1 MNSGAGA
8 DDFLSRESKVN
19 PGKPGGLSG
28 KAPLTDAI
36 KEDRMILRHALPCG
50 RLLIL
55 TVAILVASE
64 APFLRASETTTHQA
78 RSNSRW
84 WMIGPSPTR
93 RFTATTRKSSA
104 TGREIFITYI
114 RKSNPKYTAQQWRL
128 VRSTDGGRS
137 FATVLEKTHAT
148 STPALET
155 DKRGTLFSVRP
166 DFTDGSAY
174 LSRLTSLREKP
185 SLTRLP
191 GGSSGKYCTALDEPR
206 KQLYYFAHN
215 GSLHF
220 VGVDGKVRRKMI
232 LLLHGKRAYLQY
244 PHLTLGR
251 DGTLYAAWT
260 TQKHGKYVYRSIHA
274 IKSTD
279 GGFRGRRWKG
289 AQTLE
294 LPIVDDD
301 TGPATRVSRDDE
313 MDVHTFLSAFMAKD
327 GKLHFVYW
335 SENSPQRQ
343 RYLRYDGATGK
354 KEIDI
359 EPLFRKRTNAK
370 PNDSGVLV
378 ANRLKRN
385 STLYFVSTI
394 EDRKRLACLASQ
406 DNGKTWREYAVS
418 DRAFKTRVY
427 SIGAAR
433 EITDDGW
440 IVGTFTEVGKGA
452 KTYFEPNSGRVY
464 FFRIKARTVDRAPG
478 EYRIETIAGNGQPG
492 DTPEKG
498 GIARDV
504 PVDNPFGVE
513 QGPDAAL
520 YVTTVGSHRVL
531 RLDPKT
537 GKITSV
543 AGSGGRG
550 YSGDA
555 GPATKATLNQPY
567 EVRFDSKGNML
578 IVEMQNHLIRRV
590 DAQSGVITTV
600 AGDGVAGYG
609 GDDGP
614 ARQARFRDPHSITLD
629 KNDNIYISDISNHRV
644 RRIDAKSGRI
654 ETLAGNGKP
663 GFPKDGGLAKDQP
676 LITPQGIV
684 VHNGFLWIAS
694 FRGHMVWRVGLKTGV
709 IHRFAGTGRRGYTG
723 DGGNPLEATF
733 DGPRGI
739 TMSPSGVLYV
749 VEGENNIIRAID
761 TVRGSIGRSRE
772 PVRRNMSMPAT
783 ESRQSK
789 PDLATARHLRESR
802 GSLVLSDTKNHRVR
816 RLFPDSRKP

>member
-1 MNSGAGA
+1 MH
-8 DDFLSRESKVN
+8 
-19 PGKPGGLSG
+19 
-28 KAPLTDAI
+28 I

-64 APFLRASETTTHQA
+64 APLFAGERNDNSPGTIELTLVDDRAIAYATFHSHNQKVV
-78 RSNSRW
+78 SNRH
-84 WMIGPSPTR
+84 G
-93 RFTATTRKSSA
+93 
-104 TGREIFITYI
+104 IFITYI

-128 VRSTDGGRS
+128 ARSTDGGRS

-279 GGFRGRRWKG
+279 GGISWKTLEG
-289 AQTLE
+289 QSLE

-301 TGPATRVSRDDE
+301 TGPATRISRDDE

-406 DNGKTWREYAVS
+406 DNGQTWREYAVS

-440 IVGTFTEVGKGA
+440 IVGTFTEVGEGA

-478 EYRIETIAGNGQPG
+478 EYRIETIAGNGKPG

-600 AGDGVAGYG
+600 AGDGVAGYR

-761 TVRGSIGRSRE
+761 TVRGSIRTIAGAGPKKHVYAGDGVSAIKA
-772 PVRRNMSMPAT
+772 PIWQPHGICVS
-783 ESRQSK
+783 
-789 PDLATARHLRESR
+789 PD

>member
-1 MNSGAGA
+1 
-8 DDFLSRESKVN
+8 
-19 PGKPGGLSG
+19 
-28 KAPLTDAI
+28 
-36 KEDRMILRHALPCG
+36 MIHRHALPCR

-55 TVAILVASE
+55 AAAVLSASE
-64 APFLRASETTTHQA
+64 APLFAGERNDNPPGSIELTLVDDRAIAYATFHSHNQKVV
-78 RSNSRW
+78 SNRH
-84 WMIGPSPTR
+84 GL
-93 RFTATTRKSSA
+93 
-104 TGREIFITYI
+104 FITYI

-279 GGFRGRRWKG
+279 GGISWKTLEG
-289 AQTLE
+289 QSLE

-301 TGPATRVSRDDE
+301 TGPATRISRDDE

-343 RYLRYDGATGK
+343 RFLRYDGATGK

-440 IVGTFTEVGKGA
+440 IVGTFTEVGKRA

-567 EVRFDSKGNML
+567 EVRFDSRGNML

-600 AGDGVAGYG
+600 AGDGVAGYR

-761 TVRGSIGRSRE
+761 TVRGSIRTIAGAGPE
-772 PVRRNMSMPAT
+772 KHAYAGDGVPAIKAPIWQPHGICV
-783 ESRQSK
+783 S
-789 PDLATARHLRESR
+789 PD